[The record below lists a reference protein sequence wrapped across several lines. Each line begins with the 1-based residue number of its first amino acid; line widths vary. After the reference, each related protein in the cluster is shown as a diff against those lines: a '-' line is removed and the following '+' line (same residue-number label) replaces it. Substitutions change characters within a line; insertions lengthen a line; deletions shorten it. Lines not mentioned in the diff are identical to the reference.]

1 MAGLGAVPGLRL
13 SRIGGVMSRV
23 RRGVHEVQVR
33 RVVQTDSPYG
43 PERHVT
49 DPVTVQCNVQPVN
62 AEESQALGLST
73 ATVYRLKYFPGE
85 HGGAPWPGGPYSRIT
100 WRGREFEQRGDAL
113 ESSMSPRTAHV
124 KVLMVDVTAEV
135 R

>member
-1 MAGLGAVPGLRL
+1 
-13 SRIGGVMSRV
+13 MSRV

-33 RVVQTDSPYG
+33 RVIETDSPYG

-49 DPVTVQCNVQPVN
+49 DPVSVQCNVQPVS
-62 AEESQALGLST
+62 AEESQALGLSA

-100 WRGREFEQRGDAL
+100 WQGREYEQRGDAL

>member
-1 MAGLGAVPGLRL
+1 M
-13 SRIGGVMSRV
+13 
-23 RRGVHEVQVR
+23 R

-43 PERHVT
+43 PERYVA
-49 DPVTVQCNVQPVN
+49 DSVTVRCNVQPVS

-73 ATVYRLKYFPGE
+73 ATVYRVKYFPGE
-85 HGGAPWPGGPYSRIT
+85 HGGATWPGGPYARIT

-124 KVLMVDVTAEV
+124 KVLMVDVSAEV